1 MCAYA
6 FLLRQSTR
14 NIAVTWYCEM
24 ANGHTAFVRP
34 RRRCQEMWIIG
45 GTCWEKNYKNN
56 TCPFNFQTKSKYVEH
71 GIEWER
77 DSSIAIWSY
86 NELTVCDIWIVALE
100 WRNLNQA
107 RHHIR
112 NLARSLFAPNVHC
125 LPVSSNSWKCE
136 SLSKRLV
143 FLQWI
148 LPVIATQCFSEVM
161 VVLQLA
167 DWTMMD
173 NAAFQLWMREQSTL
187 RFLQA
192 IPIQCSSGVMVLLSL
207 VDTMNLD
214 NATFHLWMKACH
226 TPRFQPGVVI
236 RCFSEVMAR
245 R

>member
-1 MCAYA
+1 MVHQVRWIELSWFLMCAYA

-14 NIAVTWYCEM
+14 NIAATWYCEM
-24 ANGHTAFVRP
+24 ANGHTPFVRP

-112 NLARSLFAPNVHC
+112 NLARYSHC
-125 LPVSSNSWKCE
+125 LPRMCIAY
-136 SLSKRLV
+136 
-143 FLQWI
+143 QWVPTPGNVNLCPNGWCFCHGFCRW
-148 LPVIATQCFSEVM
+148 LPHSASPK
-161 VVLQLA
+161 
-167 DWTMMD
+167 W
-173 NAAFQLWMREQSTL
+173 W
-187 RFLQA
+187 
-192 IPIQCSSGVMVLLSL
+192 
-207 VDTMNLD
+207 
-214 NATFHLWMKACH
+214 
-226 TPRFQPGVVI
+226 
-236 RCFSEVMAR
+236 
-245 R
+245 